1 MNPVTK
7 NKNALF
13 EKLVTQVKTT
23 ITDKPSPIQSGEN
36 LEVTDKYEIP
46 DVDILKT
53 NVSRT
58 HIFKNLNVDSDNSY
72 QYKLGALTNDIN
84 VNYKG
89 NVYICMYT
97 VITSSV
103 QPFLLYLLHND
114 KDVMKLPYIKANTHN
129 LVSDIEKKISF
140 ITNNSES
147 TYKGHLLFNNEMYVF
162 YNLEDNIFSTELLT
176 RKDTWWFS
184 LMTEICYMKK
194 IMNFKIDNRVT
205 NLFANNQYLCKL
217 YDMNHNV
224 FMSPHP
230 MYYGSNM
237 EYIEHIIGLGVT
249 KNAYNADFGPFFN
262 FGSYEIGCRYGGW
275 TLRYKPFTGN
285 KLIANFESKDV
296 ILTDNDFGRYAF
308 GGIVRFAVFIGNHKT
323 FLNRPHDPEDNSRY
337 ADGANVVKEKR
348 KIIDVRGSWAKH
360 YDSIH
365 KGQLGI
371 HQYNVVEQKGYIF
384 VVKKF
389 NQQYPLTYHRLDKTN
404 MPAMYDPTLTY
415 QIE

>member
-7 NKNALF
+7 NKSQLI
-13 EKLVTQVKTT
+13 EKLIIPIKTKKSEEAS
-23 ITDKPSPIQSGEN
+23 IIQSREN
-36 LEVTDKYEIP
+36 LEVIDSY
-46 DVDILKT
+46 DSHDNNSLKT
-53 NVSRT
+53 NTSSPN
-58 HIFKNLNVDSDNSY
+58 IFKNLNASSDNQY
-72 QYKLGALTNDIN
+72 QYKLGKLTNDIN
-84 VNYKG
+84 INYKG

-97 VITSSV
+97 VVTTSV

-114 KDVMKLPYIKANTHN
+114 HDVMKLPSIKVNSLD
-129 LVSDIEKKISF
+129 LVNNIEKKISF
-140 ITNNSES
+140 ITNSSES

-194 IMNFKIDNRVT
+194 VMNFTIDKQVT

-217 YDMNHNV
+217 YDMNNNI

-275 TLRYKPFTGN
+275 SLRYKPFTGN

-296 ILTDNDFGRYAF
+296 ILTDNDFGRYIS
-308 GGIVRFAVFIGNHKT
+308 GGIVRFAVFIGNHKA

-348 KIIDVRGSWAKH
+348 KIIDVQGSWAKH
-360 YDSIH
+360 YDSVH

-389 NQQYPLTYHRLDKTN
+389 NQQYPLTYHRLDKAN

-415 QIE
+415 KID

>member
-13 EKLVTQVKTT
+13 EKLVSQVKKP
-23 ITDKPSPIQSGEN
+23 ITDKPFTIQSGEN
-36 LEVTDKYEIP
+36 LEVINKYESPEIDNP
-46 DVDILKT
+46 QTSSLRK
-53 NVSRT
+53 S
-58 HIFKNLNVDSDNSY
+58 IFKNLNIRSDNTY
-72 QYKLGALTNDIN
+72 KYKLENLINNTN

-97 VITSSV
+97 VVTSSI
-103 QPFLLYLLHND
+103 QPFLLYLLYND
-114 KDVMKLPYIKANTHN
+114 NDVMKLPHIKVTSPNFF
-129 LVSDIEKKISF
+129 SDIEKKISF

-147 TYKGHLLFNNEMYVF
+147 TYKGHVLFNNEMYVF
-162 YNLEDNIFSTELLT
+162 YNLADNIYSTELLS

-184 LMTEICYMKK
+184 LMTEICYLKK
-194 IMNFKIDNRVT
+194 LMHFKIDNRVIE
-205 NLFANNQYLCKL
+205 LFMNHQYLCKL
-217 YDMNHNV
+217 YDINQNV

-230 MYYGSNM
+230 LYYGSNM

-262 FGSYEIGCRYGGW
+262 FGSYEIGSRYGGW

-285 KLIANFESKDV
+285 KIIGNFESKDV
-296 ILTDNDFGRYAF
+296 IITDNDFGRYKS
-308 GGIVRFAVFIGNHKT
+308 GGIVRFAVFIGKYKT

-337 ADGANVVKEKR
+337 ADGANVAKEKR
-348 KIIDVRGSWAKH
+348 KIIDVQGSWAKH
-360 YDSIH
+360 NDSVH

-371 HQYNVVEQKGYIF
+371 HQYNVVEQKGYTF